1 MKKGTQ
7 IAYVPRHADGNIN
20 HPDVEFGFV
29 MEAQGEMTHFCRYWQ
44 KRNLGALR
52 TMANSELTPN
62 DCLVEHNSVT
72 QDLVEVTIE
81 KIEREIRGIAARRV
95 GL

>member
-7 IAYVPRHADGNIN
+7 IAYIPGHVRKDDLS

-52 TMANSELTPN
+52 TVANSELTPN
-62 DCLVEHNSVT
+62 DCLVEYISVPP
-72 QDLVEVTIE
+72 DLVEVTIE
-81 KIEREIRGIAARRV
+81 KIERDF
-95 GL
+95 